1 MKAGWMAVC
10 LILTR
15 WVLII
20 RGLEIDIDVTL
31 FHMKCSPVRYR
42 VAVVKVVEVGKVMA
56 KMAFGP
62 IDIMSMMTVQ
72 LIIIRLRLT

>member
-1 MKAGWMAVC
+1 M
-10 LILTR
+10 LF
-15 WVLII
+15 I

-42 VAVVKVVEVGKVMA
+42 VAVVMVMEVGKVMA
-56 KMAFGP
+56 KMSFGA
-62 IDIMSMMTVQ
+62 IDIMCMMTVQ